1 MLIVPT
7 NISDT
12 FIMADAATNLE
23 DLEDGEIESD
33 GEDASGPQ
41 AENKQED
48 NVQVPQEK
56 SSQENMD
63 TQEFYYSKSGKKKK
77 NKSKGEQKFKDK
89 NKKKNKYS
97 SPTIEEDF
105 AGNIEKA
112 IRKAMNKNDEDSNV
126 EEDVEDRR
134 KHKKRK
140 KYDNKDGL
148 PKKRKKQEYSDEMD
162 EDEMMCVRGASPVQK
177 PLDSF
182 GEDDRDSYASDSS
195 HESREQQHQ
204 RAQRKRPQRERNKNH
219 KNDRRRVQNQMQD
232 GDGVCSYYM
241 QGKCHKGDDCIYSHD
256 AQPPRKME
264 LCKFYLMDCCAK
276 RDKCLYMHA
285 DFPCKYYHTGLPC
298 IFKDDC
304 KFAHGKPLTENLKNI
319 LLKHIESA
327 PKEILGDFPRLH
339 REGALQM
346 IQATQLKLMQQYSEN
361 TDNDDKTIPSL
372 FDLNIQNPQNV
383 MDNIQSN
390 QFNNE
395 RQNKVSPKIR
405 QSRWQ
410 HDNTNQNF
418 NINMSPNSSVG
429 TTNVLSIKNLTG
441 VLTPRQ
447 ISDLTKMGI
456 DNLDQLGQ
464 LTVLQLNSIGIS
476 LKQITEIQLNT
487 MNIQKLGLINPNNEQ
502 TQLPFATTTS
512 SNKDLDLR
520 VPPVIPISNNATVS
534 TSLPGQDVDMRFQ
547 TPSLAIPSP
556 DDNSTSN
563 IILKKEPQANKDMID
578 IDQYTKD
585 ALKFALKDKENI
597 DVSNDTYESENS
609 IMPLET
615 KDVDHRVL
623 PFTDENLLKLQSNIK
638 KELEEINSKTEFDT
652 DIRFPTMK
660 RESEDTVIKK
670 ELDTDIRFGSN
681 KKDFVDNTIKKE
693 FDTDIRFLQPEPI
706 FKNSEKKHRRSTTDD
721 EDNLLIDEKWY
732 SSDEEKGIKRKSPVS
747 SPKPHSQSPLI
758 PAPHVIEPSSVLSR
772 IGDLS
777 KIDISEEVT
786 KLLNTMKNNLQE
798 PKSENIIEQIGSPK
812 SRDPRSRKSPDRT
825 SDTSKISNKK
835 PTRISI
841 YECVDG
847 EPTDGRRRTDVDL
860 RQSEFKLP
868 TFGDTDLRQTTSGDI
883 DFRISLPFKPINN
896 YTPATEINGSINSH
910 PPIPYKLIPIDI
922 PRPDYTD
929 IRDSTAKSQALI
941 DPRLRKVFR
950 LSIEESNSDSEK
962 TSKPVTPAAPRVDP
976 RRKPKDISDVS
987 NPDQKSS
994 ALELQNILQNS
1005 NWYKD
1010 LSSTQKIFVNQ
1021 HLAPV
1026 VQIIKQYQQEKATG
1040 KKLDLTFLQSNTV
1053 LCSIFTNLGV
1063 SLGDNGEFS
1072 YIPKPKEALLKTPIN
1087 FNQNQ
1092 SPFGMNNMPMMPG
1105 SIDGNNTNMM
1115 NIPGMGMG
1123 GMNNMNVGPMH
1134 NYNQP
1139 MTDPRGGPAPGLLG
1153 IAPNIPHNFSN
1164 NNFGGPSSFG
1174 NMGFNGPG
1182 PGNDFNFM
1190 DGEQNFP
1197 RFPNRGGHRGRG
1209 NDRWNRGGSGRGHR
1223 DRKNFNDRGGW
1234 KK

>member
-1 MLIVPT
+1 MRK
-7 NISDT
+7 SDT
-12 FIMADAATNLE
+12 FVMADTEKNME

-33 GEDASGPQ
+33 GEDPAGAQ
-41 AENKQED
+41 CEEKQEEI
-48 NVQVPQEK
+48 VQSLQDK
-56 SSQENMD
+56 TSQENLD
-63 TQEFYYSKSGKKKK
+63 TQDFYYSKSGKKKK
-77 NKSKGEQKFKDK
+77 SKSKGEQKLKDK

-97 SPTIEEDF
+97 PNLEEDF

-112 IRKAMNKNDEDSNV
+112 IRKAMNKNHDVDSPPEDDV
-126 EEDVEDRR
+126 EERR

-148 PKKRKKQEYSDEMD
+148 VKKRKKQDYSDEMD

-177 PLDSF
+177 QLDSYDD
-182 GEDDRDSYASDSS
+182 DDRDSYASESS
-195 HESREQQHQ
+195 HDSRGQQQQ
-204 RAQRKRPQRERNKNH
+204 RPQRKRPPQRERNKNH
-219 KNDRRRVQNQMQD
+219 KNDRRRAQNQMQD

-256 AQPPRKME
+256 NPPPRKME

-304 KFAHGKPLTENLKNI
+304 KFAHGRPLTENLRNI

-346 IQATQLKLMQQYSEN
+346 IKATQLKLMQQFSEN
-361 TDNDDKTIPSL
+361 SDNDDKVIPSL
-372 FDLNIQNPQNV
+372 FDLNIPNPQN
-383 MDNIQSN
+383 MLDNMQSN
-390 QFNNE
+390 QFSNE
-395 RQNKVSPKIR
+395 KQQKVSPKIR

-410 HDNTNQNF
+410 HENSNQNV
-418 NINMSPNSSVG
+418 NMSLNNSTG
-429 TTNVLSIKNLTG
+429 PTNVLNIRNLTG

-487 MNIQKLGLINPNNEQ
+487 MNIQKLGLINANNEQ
-502 TQLPFATTTS
+502 QTQQQFSNNTS
-512 SNKDLDLR
+512 INKDLDLR
-520 VPPVIPISNNATVS
+520 VPPVVPISTNTTVNS
-534 TSLPGQDVDMRFQ
+534 DFPGQDIDMRFQ
-547 TPSLAIPSP
+547 PALALSQPE
-556 DDNSTSN
+556 NSTTSN
-563 IILKKEPQANKDMID
+563 AVMKKEPLVNKDMID

-597 DVSNDTYESENS
+597 DVSNDFENENP
-609 IMPLET
+609 IMSLET

-623 PFTDENLLKLQSNIK
+623 PFTDDNLLKLQSSIK
-638 KELEEINSKTEFDT
+638 KELESISTKKEFDT
-652 DIRFPTMK
+652 DIRF
-660 RESEDTVIKK
+660 STVKNDFDDIATKK
-670 ELDTDIRFGSN
+670 GLDTDIRFPTNN
-681 KKDFVDNTIKKE
+681 KSFENITCKKE

-706 FKNSEKKHRRSTTDD
+706 FKNPEKRHRRSTTDD

-732 SSDEEKGIKRKSPVS
+732 SSDEEKGNKKTSPVS
-747 SPKPHSQSPLI
+747 SPKPKSLSPQI
-758 PAPHVIEPSSVLSR
+758 PAPHVIEPSSVLSK

-798 PKSENIIEQIGSPK
+798 SKTDTIIDQIGSPK
-812 SRDPRSRKSPDRT
+812 SRDPRSRKSPDKN
-825 SDTSKISNKK
+825 SDTTKSLNKK
-835 PTRISI
+835 STRISI

-860 RQSEFKLP
+860 RQSDYKLP
-868 TFGDTDLRQTTSGDI
+868 TFGDTDLRQSTSGDI

-910 PPIPYKLIPIDI
+910 PPIPYKLISIDI

-929 IRDSTAKSQALI
+929 IRDSTAKSQALV

-950 LSIEESNSDSEK
+950 LSVEDSSSDNEK
-962 TSKPVTPAAPRVDP
+962 ASKPATPAAPRVDP
-976 RRKPKDISDVS
+976 RRKPKDVTDISNS
-987 NPDQKSS
+987 DQKSTV
-994 ALELQNILQNS
+994 LELQNILQNS

-1026 VQIIKQYQQEKATG
+1026 TQILKQHQQEKATG

-1063 SLGDNGEFS
+1063 SLGENGEFS

-1087 FNQNQ
+1087 FNQTQ
-1092 SPFGMNNMPMMPG
+1092 GPFGMSMLPG
-1105 SIDGNNTNMM
+1105 NIDGNSTNIMG
-1115 NIPGMGMG
+1115 IGGMGMG
-1123 GMNNMNVGPMH
+1123 NMNNMNVGPMH
-1134 NYNQP
+1134 NFNQSLP
-1139 MTDPRGGPAPGLLG
+1139 DPRAGPTPGLLG
-1153 IAPNIPHNFSN
+1153 IAPNIPHNFN
-1164 NNFGGPSSFG
+1164 NNFGGPNSFG

-1182 PGNDFNFM
+1182 PGNEFNFM
-1190 DGEQNFP
+1190 DNEQNFQ

-1234 KK
+1234 KNERH